1 MPVKMDGKEVAE
13 HLYQTIRAEVA
24 ELKKEGIVPCLAV
37 VLVGE
42 NPASVSYVTAKEKMC
57 EELGMRSIDLR
68 LPASSTTEELLAQIQ
83 RFNQDPS
90 VHGILVQL
98 PLPPQVDASRVLNSI
113 DPTKDVDGFL
123 PISAGLLMAGHPSFL
138 PCTPAGIIRLL
149 EYYKISLEGRHAVV
163 VGRSMTVGKPLALLL
178 LEKNCTVTICHS
190 RTQNLAQLTQQADIL
205 VAATGKPYLIRQGMV
220 KEGAVLV
227 DVGVNRIEDLSHPK
241 GFRLVGDAV
250 HEELMDK
257 VSYYTPVPGGV
268 GPMTIAMLMY
278 NTLLSAKKTYSTA
291 PKNCV

>member
-13 HLYQTIRAEVA
+13 HLYQTIRVEVA

-83 RFNQDPS
+83 KFNQDPS

-98 PLPPQVDASRVLNSI
+98 PLPPQVDASRVVNSI

-149 EYYKISLEGRHAVV
+149 EYYKIPLEGRHAVV

-220 KEGAVLV
+220 KEGAVLI
-227 DVGVNRIEDLSHPK
+227 DVGVNRIEDLSRPK

-278 NTLLSAKKTYSTA
+278 NTLLSAKKNILDST
-291 PKNCV
+291 